1 MPVLICIVSAF
12 FWAAFD
18 LTRKLTLEKISS
30 INLLLIFTIT
40 QLIIF
45 LIWLFFEDFSINLI
59 PYLLPGITLIII
71 GLFSALLFLKA
82 IKQSDLS
89 LTIPLLSLSPMFSS
103 LFSFFFL
110 NEQLSNIQY
119 LGIFLIILG
128 TLILYSKKLTIYE
141 IFKSFKI
148 ILKNSS
154 AKLMVLVSIIW
165 SLTPVLDKICLK
177 NSSVNIHGFIQ
188 SLGMITLL
196 IFLFKKDTV
205 QTENTKKNW
214 RIILLTVFI
223 GSTATILQFYAIL
236 TNYVPI
242 MESIKRSIGQ
252 LSSVFLGKI
261 FFNEEVNK
269 PKVVGVIVLSI
280 GVYFILG
287 NEVII

>member
-30 INLLLIFTIT
+30 INLLLIFTVT

-45 LIWLFFEDFSINLI
+45 FIWLFLEDFSINLT

-128 TLILYSKKLTIYE
+128 TLILYSKELTIYE

-165 SLTPVLDKICLK
+165 SLTPVLDKLCLK

-196 IFLFKKDTV
+196 IFLFKKDKV

-236 TNYVPI
+236 TNFVPI

-269 PKVVGVIVLSI
+269 TKVVGVITLSI
-280 GVYFILG
+280 GVYFI
-287 NEVII
+287 V

>member
-141 IFKSFKI
+141 IIKSFKI

-214 RIILLTVFI
+214 RIIFLTVFI

>member
-45 LIWLFFEDFSINLI
+45 FIWLFFEDFSINLI

-141 IFKSFKI
+141 IIKSFKI

-177 NSSVNIHGFIQ
+177 NSSINIHGFVQ

-196 IFLFKKDTV
+196 IFLFKKDKV

>member
-45 LIWLFFEDFSINLI
+45 FIWLFFEDFSINLI

-141 IFKSFKI
+141 IIKSSKI

-154 AKLMVLVSIIW
+154 AKLMILVSIIW

-177 NSSVNIHGFIQ
+177 NSSINIHGFIQ

-196 IFLFKKDTV
+196 IFLFKKDKV

-269 PKVVGVIVLSI
+269 PKVFGVIALSI